1 VYKHFL
7 SRRSA
12 LWLLVAGVAL
22 LGAACGKRSI
32 PSHIDSAIDE
42 EEQQVRQ
49 VQQVQAGDYK
59 LSGPYTHDNLTIYLI
74 HGEDKLKDKNLLTLD
89 EALEQKKVVIHETQR
104 VSRLAIENVS
114 DEDVFV
120 QSGDIIKGGQQDRVI
135 TSDLIVSAKSGK
147 LPLDAFCVEQGRWR
161 QRGGESITYFSAS
174 SSMLSSNNLK
184 VANRSYRSQQR
195 VWKEVDNAQ
204 KKLSDGVGYPVQSA
218 ASASSLQLSLE
229 DKKVQEAAEAYVK
242 QLADVAGK
250 EDDVIGYAFAINGK
264 VNSADVYA
272 SHDLFKRLWPKLLK
286 SSAIEAVSEL
296 EKDKKF
302 ETVDADA
309 VKAFLAD
316 AENGKATARDVGKRF
331 TQVQQETDKNLL
343 FETRDKEQQD
353 VVLRRNYLAK

>member
-1 VYKHFL
+1 M
-7 SRRSA
+7 
-12 LWLLVAGVAL
+12 
-22 LGAACGKRSI
+22 GAACGKRSI
-32 PSHIDSAIDE
+32 PSQIDSAIDE

-49 VQQVQAGDYK
+49 VQQVEAGDYR

-104 VSRLAIENVS
+104 VSELAIENVS

-147 LPLDAFCVEQGRWR
+147 LPLDAFCVEQGRWQ
-161 QRGGESITYFSAS
+161 QRGNEPAMLFA
-174 SSMLSSNNLK
+174 LSSAQLSSKDLK
-184 VANRSYRSQQR
+184 MANRRYRSQQR
-195 VWKEVDNAQ
+195 VWKEVGNAQ
-204 KKLSDGVGYPVQSA
+204 KRLSANVGGSVVNAKSE
-218 ASASSLQLSLE
+218 SSLQLSLE
-229 DKKVQEAAEAYVK
+229 DEKVQEASQAYVK
-242 QLADVAGK
+242 QLADAAGK
-250 EDDVIGYAFAINGK
+250 EDDVIGFAFAINGK

-272 SHDLFKRLWPKLLK
+272 SHDLFKRLWPKLLT

-302 ETVDADA
+302 ETVDAEA

-316 AENGKATARDVGKRF
+316 AEKGKATARDVGKRF
-331 TQVQQETDKNLL
+331 TQVQQETDNNLL
-343 FETRDKEQQD
+343 FETRDKEQPD